1 MEECHNQKKMHFIIA
16 QTMMKYHPSDDN
28 TLYSRARHICL
39 AADLIRAR
47 VPKRIKYRDVLYQ
60 AALTAAQSGA
70 RPTALWFYRNCL
82 LLLQDNAWDNSA
94 DDVYY
99 YETRQLH
106 IEAAEMFVFQN
117 QGPESLTLLSEIF
130 KHAKTPACKSR
141 AYILKGRICSQ
152 EGDHTGAMDALFTSL
167 EELGIQLRKPTSWE
181 ECDAAYMKLRAY
193 LCEANFDD
201 ILARPL
207 SQDRNLIAIGS
218 VMAEAMA
225 VTYWGDALMFFRMAI
240 EMMNIHLF
248 RGAFP
253 QIAVGCTPLAMVTM
267 SRFKDL
273 ELGAKLTNFSVSLL
287 TLYKETWTQSRGNT
301 IYHLFVSH
309 LRVPIRATIPALE
322 SSLDVAYSNGDR
334 FLTLINLSAMAM
346 SRLYTGQDIAG
357 LETFCTYGPEDI
369 TGWASDLRGGIII
382 LAIRYVA
389 PDPPCTR
396 RGKLAN
402 NNSCIAGKP
411 QELFRAGLIFDLQEV

>member
-1 MEECHNQKKMHFIIA
+1 MFRRSVLLTNFSFFFRFAHDRYAQAVTSMEECHNQKKMHFIIA
-16 QTMMKYHPSDDN
+16 QTMMKYNPSDDS

-39 AADLIRAR
+39 AADLIRER

-82 LLLQDNAWDNSA
+82 LLLQDNAWDSNAS
-94 DDVYY
+94 DVYY

-106 IEAAEMFVFQN
+106 TEAAEMLVFQN
-117 QGPESLTLLSEIF
+117 QNAESMNLLNEIF
-130 KHAKTPACKSR
+130 KHAKSPACKSR
-141 AYILKGRICSQ
+141 AYILKGRICAQ
-152 EGDHTGAMDALFTSL
+152 DGDHTGAMDTLFTSL
-167 EELGIQLRKPTSWE
+167 EEFDIHLRNPTSWE
-181 ECDAAYMKLRAY
+181 ECDAAYIKLRTY
-193 LCEANFDD
+193 LCQTDFND

-207 SQDRNLIAIGS
+207 SQDRNLIAIGT

-225 VTYWGDALMFFRMAI
+225 VTYWGDALMFCRMAI

-253 QIAVGCTPLAMVTM
+253 QIAVGCTPLAMVAL

-273 ELGAKLTNFSVSLL
+273 ELGAKLTDLAVSLL
-287 TLYKETWTQSRGNT
+287 DQCKDTWTQSRGNT

-334 FLTLINLSAMAM
+334 FLTLTNLSAMAM
-346 SRLYTGQDIAG
+346 SRLYTAQDIAG

-369 TGWASDLRGGIII
+369 TGWANDLRGGTII
-382 LAIRYVA
+382 LAIR
-389 PDPPCTR
+389 
-396 RGKLAN
+396 
-402 NNSCIAGKP
+402 
-411 QELFRAGLIFDLQEV
+411 